1 MKLRTKTAIFMMAVL
16 LTFVGF
22 SLIASPSIEIMKVGK
37 EAGYEIISN
46 YLAKAE
52 TVSHHSNPTDG
63 QESMRKEMMNTI
75 IKIWEWLVID
85 FERVIFSISTGRLSL
100 EAQPI
105 PAF

>member
-1 MKLRTKTAIFMMAVL
+1 MKLRTKTAILMMAVL

-63 QESMRKEMMNTI
+63 
-75 IKIWEWLVID
+75 
-85 FERVIFSISTGRLSL
+85 
-100 EAQPI
+100 
-105 PAF
+105 